1 MDRRVTAA
9 ESLESLL
16 RMSQVDLDAAWNRV
30 ETWFRERYAR
40 DAGVEAVL
48 FLVGIQ
54 ARGKGFTDRLRKE
67 EKQDLIM
74 LGTWKV
80 LENVHLANLDESTG
94 AWERTAPLPVLDVAA
109 QERFLRAAIVRYF
122 AAHVEG
128 GSQPDSDR

>member
-1 MDRRVTAA
+1 MTPRD
-9 ESLESLL
+9 SLDSLL
-16 RMSQVDLDAAWNRV
+16 RMSDADLDAAWGRLESMFRV
-30 ETWFRERYAR
+30 RFAREAS
-40 DAGVEAVL
+40 VEAAL

-74 LGTWKV
+74 LGTWTV
-80 LENVHLANLDESTG
+80 LEHVQLANLDESTG
-94 AWERTAPLPVLDVAA
+94 AWERTTPLPVLDVAA

-122 AAHVEG
+122 AAHVED